1 MAKTTVSF
9 RLDEELVDRLRK
21 ATVESRSRFAPSMTA
36 VIERGIELAL
46 RELEKGR

>member
-9 RLDEELVDRLRK
+9 RLDEELLDRLRK
-21 ATVESRSRFAPSMTA
+21 ATVESRSPFAPSMTA

-46 RELEKGR
+46 RELEKRR